1 MGINTDAVQRL
12 YVAYFNRPADPVGL
26 AHWESKL
33 PSDRAATQAEL
44 TALANQGFSG
54 SSEYSNLYSGKSN
67 TQIIDSLYQNLFGR
81 SAETAGLT
89 SWALALSN
97 GTQTFASIALQ
108 LTYSAQGTDATAI
121 ANKLTAAKA
130 FTTALDTTAEIT
142 GYSGTAAA
150 ASARTWLATVTDSAA
165 SLTNATTTSA
175 INAAVSNATAAGA
188 SSSGQTYMLT
198 AGVDSPAA
206 TERNDTFIGTFGSAT
221 ASDNSFGIGDVLD
234 GGAGKDTLN
243 LTVIG
248 GADSAAGATVKNIE
262 TINIRGLDTVTFNT
276 VNVTGANTINAT
288 ETLAGTTTTVS
299 NLASTATTLGL
310 AGKGNLTAT
319 FDLADLSGKADTVSV
334 NLSGAGTSAAT
345 RSTVTVSNGNAIEA
359 VKIAATG
366 ANFVNLDA
374 GTANAS
380 ITVTGAGSLNLASA
394 GGAAFTGDATNAALT
409 IDASAATGAQT
420 YSLGSGAITVKGGSA
435 GDSFTFGATL
445 GSTDSVDGGA
455 GADTLSFEV
464 GNAVQIL
471 PTVSNVEVLAAKF
484 SAGGIFNA
492 SKTTGVTTINTEVTN
507 GTAVSYVNL
516 ANTAATLN
524 FNKENNSDAT
534 ASGAVSVSY
543 ATGAKAVVAM
553 TIGETNTTTTTGDTI
568 DLGATSFANVDILT
582 ITSVRD
588 ADNTASV
595 TNTLASLDVGSATA
609 LTINTGDLA
618 AINTGNLVGA
628 SVAKLNVAANGGA
641 ATTGAFVG
649 AALTDLTLTS
659 ANKAALTTGA
669 LGTANSTTTASKLV
683 NYSVTTGA
691 STTVNLGAVDAATKS
706 GAAGTLDASALKTI
720 KYDLGSAATATIGA
734 VDATDENGD
743 NGNAGAG
750 VAQLDSISFKL
761 GADATADVAVGAISA
776 RSVTVADFTTAD
788 HAAAR
793 AVGATLNMDESLG
806 ALNITSGKNVTS
818 TLTVNGIDDV
828 GATDLYDSA
837 ITTITG
843 NGAGNVAIAGLATG
857 IKSIG
862 SIDLSAVTGT
872 SEVALS
878 TLSGTVGVTVTVGSG
893 GTTATGVS
901 GSNNADIITGGK
913 GADVLFGGAGDDQI
927 TGGLG
932 ADIITGGAGK
942 DVIDLTEATSAI
954 DTLRYAES
962 AAANVDTVTGFKVNN
977 DIVSYSI
984 GNIAEAGVGD
994 ATLSTGNGADIAAA
1008 VAAGAAVFT
1017 AVAKDTAVAADATTH
1032 VLKLTATD
1040 ASSFGTAIGTGSFAI
1055 VDADWTAAS
1064 EGLAATYFDSLNGE
1078 VVFGYIRNTDTGT
1091 ADVINSADTFVEVVR
1106 IGMTSA
1112 DFTAMNNT
1120 SFSLF

>member
-1 MGINTDAVQRL
+1 MWFFPT
-12 YVAYFNRPADPVGL
+12 L
-26 AHWESKL
+26 AL
-33 PSDRAATQAEL
+33 
-44 TALANQGFSG
+44 
-54 SSEYSNLYSGKSN
+54 
-67 TQIIDSLYQNLFGR
+67 
-81 SAETAGLT
+81 TAGLD
-89 SWALALSN
+89 
-97 GTQTFASIALQ
+97 I
-108 LTYSAQGTDATAI
+108 
-121 ANKLTAAKA
+121 
-130 FTTALDTTAEIT
+130 TT
-142 GYSGTAAA
+142 GTA
-150 ASARTWLATVTDSAA
+150 
-165 SLTNATTTSA
+165 N
-175 INAAVSNATAAGA
+175 
-188 SSSGQTYMLT
+188 
-198 AGVDSPAA
+198 
-206 TERNDTFIGTFGSAT
+206 NDTIVGTFGGAAGT
-221 ASDNSFGIGDVLD
+221 ALFAAGDLLD
-234 GGAGKDTLN
+234 GGAGRDTLT
-243 LTVIG
+243 LTAVGTNSSNAI
-248 GADSAAGATVKNIE
+248 TVKNVE
-262 TINIRGLDTVTFNT
+262 TINITDTVGAALDAVLIENSPNVNFKNTLNGQTSAVTNAATGSTFGLSGQGDLT
-276 VNVTGANTINAT
+276 VTYAAVTGA
-288 ETLAGTTTTVS
+288 
-299 NLASTATTLGL
+299 
-310 AGKGNLTAT
+310 
-319 FDLADLSGKADTVSV
+319 ADTAQLSLDTTGSATNSVAVNVS
-334 NLSGAGTSAAT
+334 S
-345 RSTVTVSNGNAIEA
+345 GNAIEA

-435 GDSFTFGATL
+435 GDSFTFGTTL

-492 SKTTGVTTINTEVTN
+492 SKTTGVTTINTEVTD

-524 FNKENNSDAT
+524 FNKENNTNAT

-553 TIGETNTTTTTGDTI
+553 TIGETNTTTATGDTI
-568 DLGATSFANVDILT
+568 DLGATSFANVDRLT

-641 ATTGAFVG
+641 ATTGTFVG

-706 GAAGTLDASALKTI
+706 GAAGTLGASALKTI

-734 VDATDENGD
+734 VDATDENGG
-743 NGNAGAG
+743 NGNTGAG

-818 TLTVNGIDDV
+818 TLTVNGIDDG
-828 GATDLYDSA
+828 GATDLYNSA

-984 GNIAEAGVGD
+984 GNIAEAGTD
-994 ATLSTGNGADIAAA
+994 ITLSTGDGADIAAA

-1017 AVAKDTAVAADATTH
+1017 AVAKNTAVAASATTH
-1032 VLKLTATD
+1032 LLKLTATD
-1040 ASSFGTAIGTGSFAI
+1040 ATSFGTAIGTGSFAI
-1055 VDADWTAAS
+1055 TDTAWTAAS
-1064 EGLAATYFDSLNGE
+1064 EGLAATYFDSLNGQ
-1078 VVFGYIRNTDTGT
+1078 VVFGYMRNTDTGT
-1091 ADVINSADTFVEVVR
+1091 ANVINSADTFVEVVR